1 MTSTQDI
8 TGNIGEWSELYALLK
23 ILGDGHLQ
31 AGEGDLTPNAHP
43 PLPVLAAARTHS
55 GKETAYRLA
64 GKQIIVTGTDGE
76 STLSQQ
82 DCSQWASQ
90 LLGALKLDSKTV
102 GARSI
107 PQAKKWMQALQT
119 SQLKAQS
126 SDKTDIQLVLHDIQT
141 GVAPKLGFSIKSRL
155 GAPSSLLN
163 ANADNTN
170 AIFEFKGVDEK
181 QAAAFN
187 AEKKFKQ
194 KFAAL
199 AKNHKL
205 TFSTY
210 AKTIFASNL
219 RVVDGELPALL
230 AYMIQFY
237 YQGISTSKTADLC
250 AALENLNPFEI
261 DLKTYPCYYKHKIKR
276 FLVDVALGFTPAKP
290 WLGCYDTT
298 GGYIVVKESGD
309 LLSYHVYNRNQFE
322 NYLFHHTQL
331 DTPSTS
337 RHEHGA
343 IYQENGVFKLK
354 LNLQIRFFH

>member
-1 MTSTQDI
+1 MTNDEDI

-55 GKETAYRLA
+55 GTETSYRLV
-64 GKQIIVTGTDGE
+64 GKKIIVTGLNGD
-76 STLSQQ
+76 SSLSQKE
-82 DCSQWASQ
+82 CAEWATQ
-90 LLGALKLDSKTV
+90 LLIALKLDSKTA

-107 PQAKKWMQALQT
+107 PTAKKWMQALQT
-119 SQLKAQS
+119 AQLKAQS
-126 SDKTDIQLVLHDIQT
+126 SDKTDIQLVLHDIHT
-141 GVAPKLGFSIKSRL
+141 GLAPKLGFSIKSRL

-170 AIFEFKGVDEK
+170 AIFEFTGIDEA
-181 QAAAFN
+181 QASAFN

-194 KFAAL
+194 KFA
-199 AKNHKL
+199 KL
-205 TFSTY
+205 PDSYKLEFSSY

-219 RVVDGELPALL
+219 RVVDGEIPALL
-230 AYMIQFY
+230 AYLIQFY
-237 YQGISTSKTADLC
+237 YEGASTSKVVDLS
-250 AALENLNPFEI
+250 AALEVLNPFEI
-261 DLKTYPCYYKHKIKR
+261 DLVTYPCYYSHKIKR

-290 WLGCYDTT
+290 WMGCYDAT

-322 NYLFHHTQL
+322 NYLFHNTQL

-337 RHEHGA
+337 RHDHGS

>member
-1 MTSTQDI
+1 MTDSKDI

-23 ILGDGHLQ
+23 ILGDGFLQ
-31 AGEGDLTPNAHP
+31 AGKADLVPNECP

-55 GKETAYRLA
+55 SQETSYRIENKA
-64 GKQIIVTGTDGE
+64 IVVNGANGE
-76 STLSQQ
+76 TRVAQPDCASWAAQMLVELKVLS
-82 DCSQWASQ
+82 
-90 LLGALKLDSKTV
+90 KSK
-102 GARSI
+102 GSRSI
-107 PQAKKWMQALQT
+107 PAAKKWMQALQT

-126 SDKTDIQLVLHDIQT
+126 TDKTDIQLVLHDIQT

-170 AIFEFKGVDEK
+170 AIFEIKGSNQISAD
-181 QAAAFN
+181 AFN
-187 AEKKFKQ
+187 SEKKFKQ

-199 AKNHKL
+199 SKNYSL
-205 TFSTY
+205 SFIAY

-230 AYMIQFY
+230 AYLIQFY
-237 YQGISTSKTADLC
+237 YQGVCSSKTADLC
-250 AALENLNPFEI
+250 ASLEALNPFEI
-261 DLKTYPCYYKHKIKR
+261 DLKTYPCYYSHKIKR

-290 WLGCYDTT
+290 WMGCYDAT

-322 NYLFHHTQL
+322 NYLFHNTQL
-331 DTPSTS
+331 DTPSTT
-337 RHEHGA
+337 RHAHGK